1 MVFQE
6 PLGEILRI
14 QALIVA
20 GLTGLVVSPALAQ
33 PLFANPLDTPE
44 GYREGRGATP
54 DAKHRIRYE
63 VTETQGS
70 GASEVYEVTIDVA
83 SNWSLYRKGEIAVLN
98 DFGLNRIFTLEG
110 DTFSTVNGM
119 SNLVF
124 RVMERQNRTYLKDV
138 LAAATAGEPMITDCQ
153 SDSELGLSLPMQK
166 SDSVLSFEDRQGFT
180 ALICDGADVGG
191 FTAGSASAP
200 PALWPSLFHI
210 APMHPALLKRMRETG
225 AVPATFETER
235 TAGDTT
241 IKRSFRLVDVE
252 SVSASYPLTDDLRN
266 TTAETF
272 DNLIGPDG
280 AQFAADVV
288 AGVAQGGAPTLE
300 SWGRYLSEL
309 AETDLAAA
317 GMMMM
322 PSFNMFPE
330 TSCGQQQHP
339 ICTIARR
346 VAGARATAP
355 APTALIELGMAEQRG
370 DNKAAISAMKTLMAS
385 AQRDHPAVAGS
396 FALALLKFTEEDVN
410 DAIAAG
416 LPVDVGALQA
426 KALRA
431 VPYNPAY
438 WTDMG
443 DTYSMSYRWE
453 EATLFFDVAHALPM
467 PSAVASNQALA
478 GKRNLFA
485 KIRNDFPDAFL
496 PR

>member
-1 MVFQE
+1 M
-6 PLGEILRI
+6 RI

-166 SDSVLSFEDRQGFT
+166 SDSILRFGDRQGFT

-280 AQFAADVV
+280 GTVCD
-288 AGVAQGGAPTLE
+288 
-300 SWGRYLSEL
+300 GRRR
-309 AETDLAAA
+309 
-317 GMMMM
+317 GR
-322 PSFNMFPE
+322 
-330 TSCGQQQHP
+330 G
-339 ICTIARR
+339 ARR
-346 VAGARATAP
+346 RADPGKLGQVFERACGDRPRRGGHDDDAKLQHVSRDQLRTTAAPDLHDRQTGRRCARDGACP
-355 APTALIELGMAEQRG
+355 DG
-370 DNKAAISAMKTLMAS
+370 
-385 AQRDHPAVAGS
+385 
-396 FALALLKFTEEDVN
+396 
-410 DAIAAG
+410 
-416 LPVDVGALQA
+416 VD
-426 KALRA
+426 
-431 VPYNPAY
+431 
-438 WTDMG
+438 
-443 DTYSMSYRWE
+443 
-453 EATLFFDVAHALPM
+453 
-467 PSAVASNQALA
+467 
-478 GKRNLFA
+478 
-485 KIRNDFPDAFL
+485 
-496 PR
+496 